1 MRGKLTEGKAGEGS
15 AGARSWLSGV
25 VAMPKDSIAKTLVVA
40 LLVALFGSVM
50 VTGSAI
56 LLQPRIDANLERERQ
71 ENLLEIVRRLP
82 GAERLFE
89 RVGGG
94 AVEAAVVEL
103 ASGKIDRSMSP
114 EQVNT
119 PTSPQKLAS
128 SVEIPPDRDIAGI
141 KRVNT
146 HEVVYM
152 VRVDNEIRLIVLPV
166 RGQGYASILYGYL
179 GLAGDANTIVG
190 LNFYKHGET
199 PGLGAQVDNPLWRV
213 NWQGKKVRDPEG
225 RLRIGVARRPLGPG
239 DPNAPYQV
247 DGLTGATLTS
257 QGVNNLVRFWLGDD
271 GFGPFLNRIR
281 SQ

>member
-25 VAMPKDSIAKTLVVA
+25 VAMPKDSTAKTIVVA

-225 RLRIGVARRPLGPG
+225 RLRIGVARRPLGPA
-239 DPNAPYQV
+239 DPNTPYQV